1 MLLLTLVVVVVVRC
15 RGGEG
20 LDFNVIIVRG
30 LKPTN
35 KTSNKNK
42 NDSGCER
49 ERERGLLQDK
59 VV

>member
-49 ERERGLLQDK
+49 ERER
-59 VV
+59 VVAG